1 MPMQISGVTIQG
13 GMNILPRAGA
23 PSPSPTPGPAPGPSD
38 PDFSNVV
45 FMFDGDGTDGEA
57 NNTFTDSSTNGFTVT
72 ETGSVVQGSFSPYG
86 DNWSWYTKNSAIA
99 FSTFSTTGD
108 YTAEA
113 WVSVNGIDNSG
124 YCNIFY
130 GGNNTQLSIGPLG
143 GLGTVLDSQGVIS
156 RNYSADTNDG
166 SWHHVAW
173 CRSGTTN
180 RVFLDGNL
188 VGSGTSSNTI
198 KIQQISG
205 YSSGYE
211 HDGFIS
217 NARVTNTALYTAN
230 FTPPTEPLTE
240 VTGTHI
246 LTAQSNR
253 FVDNSSNQ
261 YSLTINRG
269 TPKVTPFS
277 PFKDDDARDITTDGG
292 SGYFDGNSYIYAT
305 ITSGIAI
312 TGSTNFC
319 FETWIYPT
327 NISAVASGLLQA
339 GQSDGTF
346 TFRINTDGTLRALST
361 NQSIILST
369 NATVNENEW
378 QHVAVTRDSGT
389 LRIFINGIQR
399 ASVSDTTD
407 FADVSSSDSLIVGG
421 RYYNSTYQ
429 DVFSG
434 YISNSRFVV
443 GSGVYTANFTPSTA
457 PLTAVTNTELLL
469 DFQDSAIY
477 DYSGLNNIDTVGNA
491 QIDTAI
497 KKYGTGSVKFDG
509 TGDYLDIPGSTEL
522 ILGTGDFTI
531 EGWYYANNFTNRG
544 TFVDSRG
551 SSSTSGITIGHEAS
565 SGEIRVY
572 MTASSGT
579 DIVVNSNNFST
590 SQWTHIAITRESGIV
605 RLFVDG
611 NLEDSATRTTNLSN
625 NHDYRVGYGTYTG
638 TSYSYFN
645 GYIDDFR
652 ITKGIARYTAN
663 FTPPTAALPKF

>member
-13 GMNILPRAGA
+13 GMNILPRTGA
-23 PSPSPTPGPAPGPSD
+23 PSPTPSPTPGPSD

-45 FMFDGDGTDGEA
+45 FMFDGDGTDGGA
-57 NNTFTDSSTNGFTVT
+57 NNTFTDSSSNGHTITKNGNVA
-72 ETGSVVQGSFSPYG
+72 QGSFSPYG
-86 DNWSWYTKNSAIA
+86 DNWSWYTKDSAIS
-99 FSTFSTTGD
+99 FTNSGSGTFETSGN
-108 YTAEA
+108 YTAEC
-113 WVSVNGIDNSG
+113 WVTFEGVDPSG
-124 YCNIFY
+124 YNIIFY
-130 GGNNTQLSIGPLG
+130 GGNNTQLTIVSNG
-143 GLGTVLDSQGVIS
+143 GLSLVMAGTVPINGNSYPNADMLDG
-156 RNYSADTNDG
+156 N
-166 SWHHVAW
+166 WHHVAW
-173 CRSGTTN
+173 CRSGSTCRTFIDGIQQASATN
-180 RVFLDGNL
+180 
-188 VGSGTSSNTI
+188 SNI
-198 KIQQISG
+198 IRIDQISG

-211 HDGFIS
+211 HNGRIS
-217 NARVTNTALYTAN
+217 NVRITNTALYTSN
-230 FTPPTEPLTE
+230 FTPPTAPLTE

-253 FVDNSSNQ
+253 IVDNSSNNIP
-261 YSLTINRG
+261 LVIARG

-277 PFKDDDARDITTDGG
+277 PFTNSDARDITIDGG
-292 SGYFDGNSYIYAT
+292 SAYFDGNSYLYAT

-389 LRIFINGIQR
+389 LRIFINGIQQ

-421 RYYNSTYQ
+421 RYYSSTYR

-443 GSGVYTANFTPSTA
+443 GSGVYTANFTPPTA

-477 DYSGLNNIDTVGNA
+477 DYSGLSNIDTIGDA

-522 ILGTGDFTI
+522 VLGTGDFTI
-531 EGWYYANNFTNRG
+531 EFWINTSNDGNIMNPSTATGSGYWGLLMQSGNLRWNNSYNVANLWEISASAIQDGSWHHVAISRASGSTKIFYDG
-544 TFVDSRG
+544 TLQ
-551 SSSTSGITIGHEAS
+551 STQTDTTD
-565 SGEIRVY
+565 Y
-572 MTASSGT
+572 SGT
-579 DIVVNSNNFST
+579 GAWRIG
-590 SQWTHIAITRESGIV
+590 SG
-605 RLFVDG
+605 
-611 NLEDSATRTTNLSN
+611 NLSN
-625 NHDYRVGYGTYTG
+625 FDGYL
-638 TSYSYFN
+638 
-645 GYIDDFR
+645 DDFR
-652 ITKGIARYTAN
+652 ITKGIARYTSN
-663 FTPPTAALPKF
+663 FTAPTAALPKF